1 MPPEDTTNSNKETTT
16 SSTPDLKEAHQA
28 AAEPVITPDG
38 EVIHKDVEVDPP
50 AGVKFS
56 DFVQERDG
64 ASPIATKP
72 TEEKP
77 TKEVAPKKVEDTEK
91 PKLEIEENELEAVQA
106 APVGKPKQEP
116 FPRDFTGM
124 TEEETNIFKNMSVP
138 AYKKL
143 KPIYEEY
150 KKLKANPPVAK
161 ADPNGLPPNYYSN
174 PNAFVLSPKYQE
186 VSSALSAADLVKKHW
201 EEQELNI
208 KYNGKWKDLDIKD
221 GKFVVGPDQ
230 DADMTS
236 EKFVREAYQ
245 FANKQYQKHESEH
258 SKFVDSFKA
267 RQSEASTKVSKIEA
281 DFFPTM
287 DGGEKDATKEMREQ
301 IVKTLPEEY
310 QESVPISLFTKTG
323 AALALNLALV
333 KELKA
338 ENAKLKGIKA
348 DSSAAPPTKKGFIA
362 ATTRNN
368 GGLPKFSDFQKER
381 MNG

>member
-1 MPPEDTTNSNKETTT
+1 MPEEQIKTEETTPT
-16 SSTPDLKEAHQA
+16 ATPDLKEAHQA
-28 AAEPVITPDG
+28 AAEPIITPDG
-38 EVIHKDVEVDPP
+38 EVVHKDVEVDAPE
-50 AGVKFS
+50 GVKFS
-56 DFVQERDG
+56 DFIQERDG
-64 ASPIATKP
+64 VSPIATKP
-72 TEEKP
+72 EEKP
-77 TKEVAPKKVEDTEK
+77 KEVAKKPEETDK
-91 PKLEIEENELEAVQA
+91 PKLEVEENELEAIQT
-106 APVGKPKQEP
+106 APANKPKQEP

-150 KKLKANPPVAK
+150 KKLKANPPAAK
-161 ADPNGLPPNYYSN
+161 ADLNGLPPNYYSN

-245 FANKQYQKHESEH
+245 FANKQYQKHESDH
-258 SKFVDSFKA
+258 TKFVDSFKA

-287 DGGEKDATKEMREQ
+287 DGGEKDATKEMRDQ

-310 QESVPISLFTKTG
+310 QENVPISLFTKTG

-348 DSSAAPPTKKGFIA
+348 DSSAAPPTKKGFVA

-368 GGLPKFSDFQKER
+368 GLPKFSDFQKER